1 MYICTQM
8 NHIKTFINPM
18 KRLLFAIS
26 LLAFVVGCVGNS
38 NKESEDTKPKET
50 SGPYKVGDLYLEGD
64 VLGVVFETKSGGMHG
79 KIVSVDEERMQWCD
93 DSVIDVR
100 TDATNEYDGAE
111 NTAILMNRY
120 DADKYYAAYWCADY
134 GYGWYMPA
142 KKELEKIFQNM
153 SKINS
158 TLSKYG
164 YSQLKNWCWSSTESV
179 DDKFC
184 AWGVRMS
191 FGYTS
196 TTVSTTATM
205 CAPCSLFRNLGLLAD
220 AAV

>member
-1 MYICTQM
+1 
-8 NHIKTFINPM
+8 M

-26 LLAFVVGCVGNS
+26 LLAFVVGCGGNS
-38 NKESEDTKPKET
+38 NKANNESEDTQLKET
-50 SGPYKVGDLYLEGD
+50 SGPYKVGDLYFEGD

-79 KIVSVDEERMQWCD
+79 KIVSVDEERMKWCD
-93 DSVIDVR
+93 DSVDDVR
-100 TDATNEYDGAE
+100 TYATNEYDGAV
-111 NTAILMNRY
+111 NTAKLMNRY

-142 KKELEKIFQNM
+142 MEELYKIFQNK

-164 YSQLKNWCWSSTESV
+164 YSQLTGDWYWSSTELV

-184 AWGVRMS
+184 VWYVDMDGGLACGDDKYYNGSVRA
-191 FGYTS
+191 
-196 TTVSTTATM
+196 VSA
-205 CAPCSLFRNLGLLAD
+205 F
-220 AAV
+220 

>member
-1 MYICTQM
+1 MYICTPM

-26 LLAFVVGCVGNS
+26 LLAFVVGCGGNS
-38 NKESEDTKPKET
+38 NKANKESEDTQLKET
-50 SGPYKVGDLYLEGD
+50 SGPYKVGDLYFEGD

-79 KIVSVDEERMQWCD
+79 KIVSVDEEKMQWCD
-93 DSVIDVR
+93 DSVYEIA
-100 TDATNEYDGAE
+100 TYATNEYDGAV
-111 NTAILMNRY
+111 NTAKLMNRY

-142 KKELEKIFQNM
+142 KQELKKIFRHK

-164 YSQLKNWCWSSTESV
+164 YSQLEETWYWSSTEV
-179 DDKFC
+179 VGYELF
-184 AWGVRMS
+184 AWPVIVGNGYNGSNLKSSNYYVRA
-191 FGYTS
+191 
-196 TTVSTTATM
+196 VST
-205 CAPCSLFRNLGLLAD
+205 F
-220 AAV
+220 

>member
-1 MYICTQM
+1 
-8 NHIKTFINPM
+8 M

-26 LLAFVVGCVGNS
+26 LLAFVVGCGGNS
-38 NKESEDTKPKET
+38 NNTQLKET
-50 SGPYKVGDLYLEGD
+50 SGPYKVGDLYFEGD

-79 KIVSVDEERMQWCD
+79 KIVSVDEEKMQWCD
-93 DSVIDVR
+93 DSVKDVR
-100 TDATNEYDGAE
+100 TDATNEYDGAV
-111 NTAILMNRY
+111 NTAKLMNRY

-142 KKELEKIFQNM
+142 EKEMEKIFHHK

-164 YSQLKNWCWSSTESV
+164 YSQLRYNWYWSSTESV

-184 AWGVRMS
+184 AWGVHMS
-191 FGYTS
+191 NGYTNDVDKGIDYGS
-196 TTVSTTATM
+196 V
-205 CAPCSLFRNLGLLAD
+205 R
-220 AAV
+220 AVFAF

>member
-1 MYICTQM
+1 
-8 NHIKTFINPM
+8 M

-26 LLAFVVGCVGNS
+26 LLTFVVGCGGNS
-38 NKESEDTKPKET
+38 NKANKESEDTKSKET
-50 SGPYKVGDLYLEGD
+50 SGPYQVGDLYFEGD
-64 VLGVVFETKSGGMHG
+64 VLAVVFEVTHGGMHG
-79 KIVSVDEERMQWCD
+79 KIVSVDEEKMQWCD
-93 DSVIDVR
+93 DSVKDVR

-111 NTAILMNRY
+111 NTAKLMNRY

-142 KKELEKIFQNM
+142 KKELEKILQNM

-164 YSQLKNWCWSSTESV
+164 YSQLRGCYWSSTESV
-179 DDKFC
+179 DIEFC

-191 FGYTS
+191 DGYTLGGYKDLD
-196 TTVSTTATM
+196 TYVRAVSA
-205 CAPCSLFRNLGLLAD
+205 F
-220 AAV
+220 